1 MTIVPLKNFVLLE
14 EVKNKSEL
22 DSGLILSDSVDQ
34 EPTYQAKVLECGSD
48 VSVGYLN
55 PLFKNGDTV
64 LIQKHLFNEITL
76 DKKQYLIGKADG
88 VMAVL
93 NA

>member
-1 MTIVPLKNFVLLE
+1 MIIVPLKNFVLLQE
-14 EVKNKSEL
+14 IKNEAKTA
-22 DSGLILSDSVDQ
+22 SGFEIENVDQ

-48 VSVGYLN
+48 ISIGYLN

-64 LIQKHLFNEITL
+64 LIQKHLFNEVTL

>member
-1 MTIVPLKNFVLLE
+1 MTIVPLKNYVLLE
-14 EVKNKSEL
+14 EIQHENIT
-22 DSGLILSDSVDQ
+22 DTGILLGDTVDR
-34 EPTYQAKVLECGSD
+34 EPTYKAKVLECGSD
-48 VSVGYLN
+48 VSIGYLN

-88 VMAVL
+88 IMAVL
-93 NA
+93 HD